1 MGTQSM
7 LPLLPLSTDG
17 LALALKRHLHLDTG
31 ATGKRKVDGSLAA
44 TRLGSTATEK
54 WANER
59 FRQTMLLVREF
70 RMEWPN
76 MTLLT
81 ADDVENIRW
90 LVDCALYTATRHSHV
105 GDICKHTQKK
115 LSDLTRCVLVNY

>member
-1 MGTQSM
+1 M
-7 LPLLPLSTDG
+7 LPLSIDSLASALDRRLHLATDG
-17 LALALKRHLHLDTG
+17 
-31 ATGKRKVDGSLAA
+31 TGKRKVDGTLAA

-81 ADDVENIRW
+81 SDDVESIRW
-90 LVDCALYTATRHSHV
+90 QVDCALYTATRHSHV
-105 GDICKHTQKK
+105 GDICKSQNFLNVHRPQ
-115 LSDLTRCVLVNY
+115 Y

>member
-1 MGTQSM
+1 MI
-7 LPLLPLSTDG
+7 PLLPLSTDS
-17 LALALKRHLHLDTG
+17 LASALERHLHLATDG
-31 ATGKRKVDGSLAA
+31 TGKRKVDGSLAA

-81 ADDVENIRW
+81 SDDVESIRW
-90 LVDCALYTATRHSHV
+90 QVDCALHTATRHSHV
-105 GDICKHTQKK
+105 GDICKSPKK
-115 LSDLTRCVLVNY
+115 TKCTWPQY